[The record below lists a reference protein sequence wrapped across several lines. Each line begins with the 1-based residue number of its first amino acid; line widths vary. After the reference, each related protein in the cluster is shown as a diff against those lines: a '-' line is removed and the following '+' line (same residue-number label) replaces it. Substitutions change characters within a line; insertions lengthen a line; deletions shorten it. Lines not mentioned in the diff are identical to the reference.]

1 MRTTYSST
9 IAGVVTILALL
20 DHSHATPEITA
31 SGLNITHLTPPITCK
46 HPSEIGDI
54 IHVHYNGTLTDGTPF
69 DSSYNRNQP
78 FTFKVG
84 VGQVIRGWDE
94 GLLGMCIGEERL
106 LVIPSALAYGSRAIG
121 PIPANSVL
129 VFGTKLLGNDNAPPE
144 DQNPLLPPPSPS
156 MTVPASTSTS
166 SSSSSSSSAA
176 FSTTTP
182 ATTTSP
188 SAPTGKPTSTKTPDA
203 GSEQG
208 ECRLLGPFALF
219 VQAGLGVLAI
229 LSLVFKR
236 WREVPRR
243 PVKVWAF
250 DASKQVLGSALLH
263 VLNLIMSMLSSGSGD
278 LEINGPDVLEL
289 SAQLAAADAEGRMPN
304 PCSFYLINI
313 AVDVSNS
320 AIIHSCYITRDK
332 TNTMHSI

>member
-1 MRTTYSST
+1 MRKSHSPTTIGLIT
-9 IAGVVTILALL
+9 TLVLL
-20 DHSHATPEITA
+20 QPACAIPEITA
-31 SGLNITHLTPPITCK
+31 SGLNITHITPSITCK
-46 HPSEIGDI
+46 HPTEAGDV

-156 MTVPASTSTS
+156 MTVSASTTRSASPTAS
-166 SSSSSSSSAA
+166 SSSG

-182 ATTTSP
+182 ATTTS
-188 SAPTGKPTSTKTPDA
+188 STTPTAKPTSTKAPDA
-203 GSEQG
+203 GPEQG

-263 VLNLIMSMLSSGSGD
+263 VLNLIMSMLSSSGSGD
-278 LEINGPDVLEL
+278 LEINAPDVLEL

-313 AVDVSNS
+313 AVDVSHFS
-320 AIIHSCYITRDK
+320 IHS
-332 TNTMHSI
+332 